1 MKTVKIA
8 AASLLMFAALSA
20 SVTTFAG
27 EKGGKGKK
35 HHCTEAC
42 KKEGKCVKVCG
53 EKGHK
58 CTDACKKDS
67 GKKM

>member
-1 MKTVKIA
+1 MLIA
-8 AASLLMFAALSA
+8 ASIGSVAVAS
-20 SVTTFAG
+20 
-27 EKGGKGKK
+27 EKGKKLKK

-58 CTDACKKDS
+58 CTDACKKKNE
-67 GKKM
+67 KKSK

>member
-1 MKTVKIA
+1 MRTVKLVA
-8 AASLLMFAALSA
+8 AALLMAVSVGSVAVAA
-20 SVTTFAG
+20 
-27 EKGGKGKK
+27 EKGKKMKK

-58 CTDACKKDS
+58 CTDACKK
-67 GKKM
+67 GKMKKKKK